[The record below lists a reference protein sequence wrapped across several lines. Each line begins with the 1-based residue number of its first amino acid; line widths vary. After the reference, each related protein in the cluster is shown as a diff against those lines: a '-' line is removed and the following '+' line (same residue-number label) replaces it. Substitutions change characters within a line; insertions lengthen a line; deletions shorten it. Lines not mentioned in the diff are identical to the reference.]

1 MDPNKFE
8 KQILDK
14 LNQHQPKV
22 AYDQLWDKLESRLA
36 KRKKRRILIWL
47 FFGFGLLLS
56 YITYRYSAVVSYVV
70 LHTPSNI
77 AKTHPNPQNSALP
90 IQEKNEIADQINSD
104 SPSKSNLKQN
114 TVTPKVSFSVK
125 LDNLSKGGRHFDN
138 LVVVNEKTILNPSAE
153 NENAKNVLDK
163 IPPKNEVEIGFGKPG
178 EGDVVNQSTNQVEIS
193 EVVLPT
199 SFLSSLSNGTIKSM
213 ETNVNAISIETTKP
227 KIGIEKNK
235 NWSLFLSGKVNY
247 SYLSIANNGPESIY
261 LQNALFSHLGY
272 GIETNV
278 SYLLS
283 KKVSI
288 VAGINWSVMVDK
300 FVYNNSISIEKMYY
314 NPEAFILEG
323 NFMGADQ
330 VFSKTTVYDVL
341 HYNVHDIGS
350 LHTGISFSLWQRWH
364 SEFLLNYI
372 AVQSYSGRL
381 LDKDLI
387 VVKDG
392 PIFKQTL
399 LSKLYP
405 SIRLGCDV
413 NFFPK
418 HQLIIFLGYSHFRYA
433 NNTLSP
439 LQAATR
445 SNFEIGISSEILNK

>member
-22 AYDQLWDKLESRLA
+22 AYDQLWHNLESRLE

-56 YITYRYSAVVSYVV
+56 YITYRYSAVVTHVV

-77 AKTHPNPQNSALP
+77 AKTHSNPQNSALP

-104 SPSKSNLKQN
+104 SPSKSNLKQK

-138 LVVVNEKTILNPSAE
+138 LVVVNEKTLLNPSAE

-163 IPPKNEVEIGFGKPG
+163 IPPKNEVENGFGKPG

-213 ETNVNAISIETTKP
+213 ETNVNAISIESTKP
-227 KIGIEKNK
+227 KTGIEKNK

-288 VAGINWSVMVDK
+288 VAGINWSV
-300 FVYNNSISIEKMYY
+300 
-314 NPEAFILEG
+314 
-323 NFMGADQ
+323 
-330 VFSKTTVYDVL
+330 
-341 HYNVHDIGS
+341 
-350 LHTGISFSLWQRWH
+350 
-364 SEFLLNYI
+364 
-372 AVQSYSGRL
+372 
-381 LDKDLI
+381 
-387 VVKDG
+387 
-392 PIFKQTL
+392 
-399 LSKLYP
+399 
-405 SIRLGCDV
+405 
-413 NFFPK
+413 
-418 HQLIIFLGYSHFRYA
+418 
-433 NNTLSP
+433 
-439 LQAATR
+439 
-445 SNFEIGISSEILNK
+445 